1 MEDLEDLVSGL
12 DVVGSLL
19 STSKAAGFNA
29 LSAAGASRGIMAAQE
44 NPGRKWMKTAST
56 QGVSLP
62 NEELDPLPLVTD
74 VLTSTKLN
82 GAGVAFPQRPF
93 RGERLIASALF
104 FPAVGTPVDISA
116 AVFISPALYAG
127 AVQIGASQGDMPLSV
142 YAANSFG
149 VRLSFPSMGQGSR
162 LYIPYFT
169 SAVLAVGDKIVVGLT
184 VIGRAVR

>member
-1 MEDLEDLVSGL
+1 MEDLEDMVSGL

-19 STSKAAGFNA
+19 SQTKAMGFNA
-29 LSAAGASRGIMAAQE
+29 LAPGSRQATIAMETG
-44 NPGRKWMKTAST
+44 NPSRRWMKTASP

-62 NEELDPLPLVTD
+62 NEELDPLPMTTD
-74 VLTSTKLN
+74 VLTSTKLT

-104 FPAVGTPVDISA
+104 YPAVGTPVDIAS
-116 AVFISPALYAG
+116 AVFISPAMYAG

-142 YAANSFG
+142 YAGNSFG
-149 VRLSFPSMGQGSR
+149 VRLSFPSMGQGTR
-162 LYIPYFT
+162 FYVPYFT
-169 SAVLAVGDKIVVGLT
+169 TVTLAVGDKIVVGLT